1 MAVPDQGEEEP
12 PRSSSVGF
20 LLDYYGG
27 QILFRPTNADS
38 FLYLVTGPAQSDD
51 GQLQAK
57 ILRFRVGGMPLGMH
71 DLLVCFF
78 IFHSSSYHKNKS
90 SSNLNIICVRN
101 RFHGGPSIRI
111 GLRRPEAMCVRC
123 RQASRPLLC
132 NR

>member
-1 MAVPDQGEEEP
+1 MALPDQAEEE
-12 PRSSSVGF
+12 PRSSSGF

-57 ILRFRVGGMPLGMH
+57 ILRFRVGGMPLGMY

-78 IFHSSSYHKNKS
+78 SFFIHHLITKTNHPQIFT
-90 SSNLNIICVRN
+90 
-101 RFHGGPSIRI
+101 
-111 GLRRPEAMCVRC
+111 
-123 RQASRPLLC
+123 
-132 NR
+132 